1 MKFRDIVSVFSS
13 RQEILVENLTLDT
26 LHMAVPQYLLNS
38 GEVDGEL
45 DVALIMRCEFDVQES
60 TGSSCYKKCSI
71 IKVVVI

>member
-1 MKFRDIVSVFSS
+1 MKFRDIVSIFSS

-26 LHMAVPQYLLNS
+26 LHMGVPQYLLDS

-45 DVALIMRCEFDVQES
+45 DVALIKRDEFEVQES
-60 TGSSCYKKCSI
+60 TGSSHNKKCTI